1 MSVQLCSGIGQYEYT
16 KVEIWPH
23 IKRVFSIET
32 NLYLKNWFQIFEQ
45 KFHFFCSQHRTARCV
60 DTKGMA
66 MVVNSTGGKTKTDR
80 HTIDP
85 YAKLG
90 DKTG

>member
-45 KFHFFCSQHRTARCV
+45 KFHFFVHNIERL
-60 DTKGMA
+60 
-66 MVVNSTGGKTKTDR
+66 VVLTPKVWQWSSTQ
-80 HTIDP
+80 P
-85 YAKLG
+85 EAKPKL
-90 DKTG
+90 TVLQLNRRQN